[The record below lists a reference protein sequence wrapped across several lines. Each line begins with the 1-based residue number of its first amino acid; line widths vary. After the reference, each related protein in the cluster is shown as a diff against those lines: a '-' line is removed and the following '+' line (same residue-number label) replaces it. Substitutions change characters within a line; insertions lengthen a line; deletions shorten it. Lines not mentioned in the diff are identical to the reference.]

1 MNKVD
6 ELQKQRQKKYQEY
19 QETESTS
26 WKKKARQIELDILD
40 LKIKYEKL
48 TSKYK

>member
-19 QETESTS
+19 QETESIS

-48 TSKYK
+48 KSKYK